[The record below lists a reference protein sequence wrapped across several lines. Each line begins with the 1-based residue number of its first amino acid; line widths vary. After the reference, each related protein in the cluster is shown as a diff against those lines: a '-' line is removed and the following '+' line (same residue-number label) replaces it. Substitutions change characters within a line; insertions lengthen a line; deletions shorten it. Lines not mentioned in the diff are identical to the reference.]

1 MSVDGIWS
9 KFLAFLN
16 IRFSELHNLR
26 NKSSLTWLFV
36 KSRFGCTTNSDNP
49 LVTGC
54 SFEIKKQ
61 GYFDFPTS
69 AYKLL

>member
-1 MSVDGIWS
+1 MKYCIIAIKFGEKCNNRDAIIFFSV
-9 KFLAFLN
+9 A
-16 IRFSELHNLR
+16 
-26 NKSSLTWLFV
+26 
-36 KSRFGCTTNSDNP
+36 TTYSDNP
-49 LVTGC
+49 LVPGC